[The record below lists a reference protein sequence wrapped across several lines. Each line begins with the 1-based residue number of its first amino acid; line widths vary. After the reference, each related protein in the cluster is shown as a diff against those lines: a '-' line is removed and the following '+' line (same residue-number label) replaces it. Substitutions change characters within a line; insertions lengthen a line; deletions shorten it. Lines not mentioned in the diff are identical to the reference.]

1 MATCGCWRVRHGFF
15 RRWTSHHPA
24 AELSAD
30 GVPTV
35 WYGREGVT
43 VGVLAH
49 NADENYEEGREL
61 IERGALLP

>member
-15 RRWTSHHPA
+15 KRWTSHHPA
-24 AELSAD
+24 AERSAD
-30 GVPTV
+30 GVPAV

-49 NADENYEEGREL
+49 NADEDYEEGREL